1 MIGSKYHGV
10 HNAIGKR
17 FNIPFE
23 GSIFLSNIFLTRNL
37 RQESRGF
44 GFLWV
49 DSHEHM
55 GRRVRY
61 TISMRFNIQWEEVN
75 IPLLDSLPNTRG
87 SLIWHG

>member
-1 MIGSKYHGV
+1 MGSKYHGV

-49 DSHEHM
+49 DSQEHM

-61 TISMRFNIQWEEVN
+61 NISMRFNIQWEEVN